1 MTLFLARSFQFGL
14 LLSIKR
20 LAIQH
25 LQPSSTDSLL
35 KSNHL
40 FELPW
45 QEDSLDSL
53 ILVPDA
59 KLISSSI
66 GNEDCCAVEK
76 GSEKSKSDIV
86 NNENDDYRRSETLQD
101 EILSANVEASPVV
114 ESLGQ
119 HLETTIF
126 KNLRVEAQNRPKS
139 SKELDFSL
147 RNLFQADSSTQ
158 SFSTFYLFTQ
168 EDVFQRSKSAK
179 IVATR
184 IRLVL

>member
-1 MTLFLARSFQFGL
+1 MKT
-14 LLSIKR
+14 
-20 LAIQH
+20 
-25 LQPSSTDSLL
+25 
-35 KSNHL
+35 
-40 FELPW
+40 
-45 QEDSLDSL
+45 
-53 ILVPDA
+53 
-59 KLISSSI
+59 
-66 GNEDCCAVEK
+66 AVEK